1 MNSMLAIGEESQ
13 FDDSIQSY
21 KRFAYLPISGTNLNN
36 ANPIVIRVENSDNYF
51 RPSDSEI
58 EFEGEV
64 VKSADG
70 SKYKPAEA
78 LLALINNGIMFLFD
92 NIKYELS
99 SKEIESVNQPGQ
111 ATTMFGLLTKNNCY
125 NNGGGLNS
133 CWVPDDDD
141 GSAKDDNNGWNVRR
155 NMLFKNNAIIAPA
168 TEDPNSGS
176 FRFSVRLEDI
186 FGFATDYNRVMYGF
200 VHTLTLI
207 RNVNHLDALY
217 GTNTA
222 AAGKVNFTKIS
233 WVLPHVEPS
242 QMANYELVKMI
253 NEQRTLGIDFRVRQ
267 CLTTVVPQSD
277 TFLWRLGIRAS
288 PEKPRFIVVGFQ
300 TDREGDLKKNLGLF
314 DHCDLKNTYVLLNN
328 QRYPAMDYHADFPK
342 NHYNG
347 LYREFYQFMRKF
359 YGISDSVSSTSVDP
373 IAYKHLFPLIVYDV
387 SRQSERIQQAIVD
400 ITIQCYFSK
409 NVPAKTKA
417 YCLMISDRRL
427 KFKSDGTKAN
437 IVY

>member
-1 MNSMLAIGEESQ
+1 MNSMFTIGEESQ
-13 FDDSIQSY
+13 VDDST
-21 KRFAYLPISGTNLNN
+21 YLPISGTNLNN

-51 RPSDSEI
+51 RPCDSEI
-58 EFEGEV
+58 EFEGKV

-70 SKYKPAEA
+70 SVYKKAEA
-78 LLALINNGIMFLFD
+78 NLTLINNGLMFLFD

-99 SKEIESVNQPGQ
+99 SHEIESVNQPGQ
-111 ATTMFGLLTKNNCY
+111 ATTMFGLLTKNQNY
-125 NNGGGLNS
+125 NSGGGLNS
-133 CWVPDDDD
+133 CWVPDDDT
-141 GSAKDDNNGWNVRR
+141 GEAKDDNSGWETRR
-155 NMLFKNNAIIAPA
+155 KMLFENNVFAVGV
-168 TEDPNSGS
+168 EDPNSGS

-200 VHTLTLI
+200 VHTLTLV
-207 RNVNHLDALY
+207 RNVNHNDVLFGKA
-217 GTNTA
+217 GA
-222 AAGKVNFTKIS
+222 AAGKVEFSKIS
-233 WVLPHVEPS
+233 WILPHVEPS

-253 NEQRTLGIDFRVRQ
+253 NEQRTLSIDFRVRQ

-277 TFLWRLGIRAS
+277 TFLWRLGIRTS
-288 PEKPRFIVVGFQ
+288 PEKPRFIVLGFQ
-300 TDREGDLKKNLGLF
+300 TDREGGLQKNLGMF
-314 DHCDLKNTYVLLNN
+314 DNCNLKNTYVLLNN
-328 QRYPAMDYHADFPK
+328 QRYPAMDYHVDFPK

-347 LYREFYQFMRKF
+347 LYREFYQFMQKF

-387 SRQSERIQQAIVD
+387 SRQSERIQQAVVD
-400 ITIQCYFSK
+400 ITIQCHFSA

-427 KFKSDGTKAN
+427 KFKSDGTKAS